1 MNPLIKLFLFC
12 IALLPMAYLWAD
24 TEKEKTQTVDLQ
36 AFYAKAFGTK
46 RQLPSQL
53 SVTLQL
59 GNREVAQLKIYS
71 DDRKKITHIETQPFL
86 TVLKATLK
94 PRYLKP
100 LLASLS
106 DQRRTSFIAL
116 KKAGITSHFDQANLS
131 LQLKI
136 PLKMRLPIPLTLGRK
151 RKEKQYPADN
161 ELAQVATVSAYTN
174 FDAKMDYNHSS
185 YESKQRLQ
193 ANSVLNIKGAVLEN
207 RATWRNDREQQWSR
221 DSTRL
226 VVDDPENLHR
236 YTLGDINTEY
246 RNYQQGIPMAG
257 LRIEKMNA
265 LNPYLKTKSASA
277 YLFTLEQDSEVRIY
291 INGFLKD
298 KKKLDAGE
306 YSLTDLHLASGM
318 NKIRLEIT
326 DKTGKTSEKSFSLLK
341 DQNLLKQG
349 TSAYALEVGVPSYR
363 SAERYHYDRSAILVS
378 GHYKTGL
385 NDHVTAETSFLT
397 DGKNI
402 QVGGNALIP
411 TPIGRISGRVSQL
424 KTSTNKQAYAA
435 GFDYKYSP
443 PAQKKEA
450 IQFSASGDYFDKEF
464 TALSYS
470 LDQQQLHSTDQAHIE
485 SRISANIGKK
495 IAKNLHANLNIQRE
509 TSYQQN
515 EAIYSAN
522 IGLNKTFKKGGSLS
536 AQLRYQNNRQKDK
549 SINLRLNIPLAKNNK
564 KDRHKTLSSSY
575 DSLDDRLVNSF
586 FISPKS
592 NTGKES
598 LAGSLST
605 YSKKGSH
612 TLNANVSYRGNI
624 AEIGFSQS
632 VTKTEKSAEK
642 YRARSDLRMKTALS
656 FADGQFALSKPIN
669 DSFAIVTGPKNQ
681 DKDIAVIK
689 GTSGFSHSEG
699 KALPDHYQ
707 GLIQKNA
714 SPAVINIS
722 SYHYNTVN
730 IDSTALPLGSDI
742 ESTEFALKSSY
753 KRGYLLKAGGEP
765 GVIVDATL
773 VDLSGKPLALKGG
786 ELIAMDAKRK
796 PLTFFTNRTGRI
808 RLISVPPGKYQLDLF
823 DDKKETKPVLNIPN
837 KIGKIHS
844 VGKVQINIAN

>member
-1 MNPLIKLFLFC
+1 MNSLIKLFLFY
-12 IALLPMAYLWAD
+12 IALLPVAYLWAD
-24 TEKEKTQTVDLQ
+24 AEKRKTQTTDLQ
-36 AFYAKAFGTK
+36 AFYAKAFGTT

-59 GNREVAQLKIYS
+59 GNREIAQLKIYS
-71 DDRKKITHIETQPFL
+71 DDRKKITHIETKPFL
-86 TVLKATLK
+86 TVLKASLK
-94 PRYLKP
+94 PSYLKP
-100 LLASLS
+100 LLVSLS
-106 DQRRTSFIAL
+106 DQQRTSFIAL
-116 KKAGITSHFDQANLS
+116 KKAGIRSHFDQANLS

-151 RKEKQYPADN
+151 RKQKHYPADN
-161 ELAQVATVSAYTN
+161 ELAQAATVSAYTN
-174 FDAKMDYNHSS
+174 LDAKIDYNDSS
-185 YESKQRLQ
+185 HESKQRLQ
-193 ANSVLNIKGAVLEN
+193 TSSILNIKGVVLEN
-207 RATWRNDREQQWSR
+207 RTTYRNDRDQQWSR

-226 VVDDPENLHR
+226 VIDDPENLHR

-246 RNYQQGIPMAG
+246 RNYQQGIPIAG
-257 LRIEKMNA
+257 LRVEKMTA
-265 LNPYLKTKSASA
+265 LNPYLKTNSTSQ
-277 YLFTLEQDSEVRIY
+277 YLFTLERDSEVRIY

-306 YSLTDLHLASGM
+306 YSLTDLRLASGV

-326 DKTGKTSEKSFSLLK
+326 DKTGKTTEQSFSLLK
-341 DQNLLKQG
+341 DQNLLKSG

-363 SAERYHYDRSAILVS
+363 LAESYHYDRSAILVS

-385 NDHVTAETSFLT
+385 NDHLTAETSFLT

-402 QVGGNALIP
+402 QVGINTLMP
-411 TPIGRISGRVSQL
+411 TPIGRVSGRLSQL
-424 KTSTNKQAYAA
+424 KTSSNKQGYAA

-443 PAQKKEA
+443 PLQKKDA
-450 IQFSASGDYFDKEF
+450 VQFSVSGDYFDKEF

-470 LDQQQLHSTDQAHIE
+470 LDKQQLHSTDHESVE
-485 SRISANIGKK
+485 SRVYANIGKK

-515 EAIYSAN
+515 DAVYSAN
-522 IGLNKTFKKGGSLS
+522 IGLNKTFKKGGSVS

-549 SINLRLNIPLAKNNK
+549 SINLRLNMPLAKNNK
-564 KDRHKTLSSSY
+564 KDRNKTLSSTY
-575 DSLDDRLVNSF
+575 DSLDERLINSF
-586 FISPKS
+586 FIRPKS
-592 NTGKES
+592 NTGKDS
-598 LAGSLST
+598 LGASFSS
-605 YSKKGSH
+605 YSRKGSH
-612 TLNANVSYRGNI
+612 TLNANVSYRGEI

-632 VTKTEKSAEK
+632 VTKTEESAEK
-642 YRARSDLRMKTALS
+642 YRAHSNLRVKTALS
-656 FADGQFALSKPIN
+656 FADGQFALSKPIS
-669 DSFAIVTGPKNQ
+669 DSFAIVTGPENQ

-689 GTSGFSHSEG
+689 GTTGFSRSQG

-730 IDSTALPLGSDI
+730 IDSTALPLGSDL
-742 ESTEFALKSSY
+742 ESTEFAVKSSY

-808 RLISVPPGKYQLDLF
+808 RLISVPPGKYQLNLF
-823 DDKKETKPVLNIPN
+823 EHKKETKRVLNIPN

-844 VGKVQINIAN
+844 IGKVQIDISN